1 MLLNFNGL
9 LKSASLFLLTLMLS
23 GCISFAL
30 VSNAGK
36 RTSGTYKYQSDT
48 ITGLSLAKDSNGTKG
63 YVFVGESLDYLIT
76 DGGDDVVVML
86 NDPAI
91 NRHNIQVANDAIF
104 VIESG
109 KKKFT
114 GKISLYYNWATEE
127 DKALAIHYG
136 FACGVQN
143 CTWTLE
149 NMKGSI
155 HEKNKK
161 MDYSKVMAFYHP
173 FKVGFYKRYSS
184 GGIPDG
190 AVNTLLPVTLTLD
203 VITSPLQLIVAS
215 AMSK

>member
-1 MLLNFNGL
+1 TGN
-9 LKSASLFLLTLMLS
+9 K
-23 GCISFAL
+23 
-30 VSNAGK
+30 
-36 RTSGTYKYQSDT
+36 TSGTYKYQSDT

-91 NRHNIQVANDAIF
+91 NRHNIQTANDAIF

-109 KKKFT
+109 KKEFT
-114 GKISLYYNWATEE
+114 GKISLYYNWTTEE
-127 DKALAIHYG
+127 DKALVIHYG

-149 NMKGSI
+149 NLKGTI

-161 MDYSKVMAFYHP
+161 MDYSNVMAFYHP

-184 GGIPDG
+184 GGIPKG
-190 AVNTLLPVTLTLD
+190 AVNALLPVTLTLD
-203 VITSPLQLIVAS
+203 IITSPLQLIAAS
-215 AMSK
+215 AVSK

>member
-1 MLLNFNGL
+1 MKLNFKGFF
-9 LKSASLFLLTLMLS
+9 KASSLFPLALMLS
-23 GCISFAL
+23 GCISYAL
-30 VSNAGK
+30 VSNTGNK
-36 RTSGTYKYQSDT
+36 TSGTYKYQSDT

-91 NRHNIQVANDAIF
+91 NRHNIQTANDAIF

-109 KKKFT
+109 KKEFT
-114 GKISLYYNWATEE
+114 GKISLYYNWTTEE
-127 DKALAIHYG
+127 DKALVIHYG

-149 NMKGSI
+149 NLKGTI

-161 MDYSKVMAFYHP
+161 MDYSNVMAFYHP

-184 GGIPDG
+184 GGIPKG
-190 AVNTLLPVTLTLD
+190 AVNALLPVTLTLD
-203 VITSPLQLIVAS
+203 IITSPLQLIAAS
-215 AMSK
+215 AVSK